1 MARLDVYT
9 RPGRDRRGYV
19 LDVQAGLLA
28 SLATRTVV
36 LLLPEQDLPRPI
48 RDLNPIFAI
57 HGEQHVM
64 VTQTIATIPTRE
76 LGQAV
81 ASLDIDHDKVTRALD
96 ILLLGY

>member
-1 MARLDVYT
+1 MARLDVYP

-28 SLATRTVV
+28 NLTTRTVV
-36 LLLPEQDLPRPI
+36 LLLPAQDLQKPI
-48 RDLNPIFAI
+48 RELNPIFTI
-57 HGEQHVM
+57 RGERHVM
-64 VTQTIATIPTRE
+64 VTQTIATIPAKQ

-81 ASLDIDHDKVTRALD
+81 ASLDADHDEVTRALD

>member
-1 MARLDVYT
+1 MARLDVYP
-9 RPGRDRRGYV
+9 RLGRDRRGYV

-36 LLLPEQDLPRPI
+36 LLLPEQDLQKSI
-48 RDLNPIFAI
+48 RELNPVFTIR
-57 HGEQHVM
+57 GERHVM
-64 VTQTIATIPTRE
+64 ATQTIATIPAKQ

-81 ASLDIDHDKVTRALD
+81 ASLNADHDEITRALD